1 MSDKVL
7 MENMLLL
14 LKSTTEVFVHGSL
27 ESSTKAVHNVIK
39 NGLDDIIKLQDD
51 LYNKMT
57 ECGWYQINNIKSSE
71 IKKTL
76 SQLQNKGA

>member
-57 ECGWYQINNIKSSE
+57 ECGWYKVQNVESKCIKQ
-71 IKKTL
+71 TL
-76 SQLQNKGA
+76 RKSLFSYK